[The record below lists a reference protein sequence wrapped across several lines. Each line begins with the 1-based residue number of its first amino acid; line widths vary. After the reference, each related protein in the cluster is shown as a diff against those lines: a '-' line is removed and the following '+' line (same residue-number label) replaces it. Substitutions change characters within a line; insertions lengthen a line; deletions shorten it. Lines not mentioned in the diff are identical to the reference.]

1 MKIKVKNIISKI
13 AAVGVMILMV
23 FSAIP
28 NVAFAADSATAL
40 ETVKA
45 LGITTGENLGS
56 SVTRA
61 EFAKMLVSA
70 STFKD
75 EVGTDSANSL
85 YKDVKKD
92 HWAVE
97 YIKIA
102 VEQGWMTGYSDGT
115 FRPSNTIRY
124 EEAATAVLKLL
135 GYDPSTFAGNFP
147 SAQISKFESLS
158 LADGTSLKKGTTL
171 TRNDC
176 VNIFYNLMNADD
188 VNGAKYATK
197 LGYTVTSTGEISY
210 SSLVSNDLKGP
221 YVYESGDLFANI
233 PFSSADAAIYRNGVS
248 TTLASAQI
256 YDVYYYNTTLKTVWL
271 YANSVTGTFT
281 AAQPSTSAPT
291 SATVAGNTYTLE
303 SAAAYKLSDLGTYT
317 IGDKVTLLLGKDGT
331 AVDVISTSRFS
342 GSFTGVITKIGTDSY
357 TNEAGAKIIEK
368 VLYVT
373 CTDGVQRTYS
383 AKTDDFEVGQTVSVS
398 FNGQTSSVT
407 RASGRSLTGAFNSDG
422 TKLGSMTIAKGCN
435 IININQDGSVTKT
448 YVSKLAGKNMSS
460 GDVRYYI
467 TNGNNEITDLILYDV
482 LNEGKQFGVIVDTDK
497 IITGYDNDGEETCQ
511 ITYKYLINGVPG
523 EATFTGDDYGASRGP
538 AYFQFNNGKLV
549 YIGRLSGTSL
559 TNVGYGTASSQTQ
572 KYNLSED
579 VQVYVKTGVE
589 SYEMTN
595 INTASNTDQY
605 TVTGYVY
612 GNEVVVI
619 VLVPRS

>member
-1 MKIKVKNIISKI
+1 MR
-13 AAVGVMILMV
+13 
-23 FSAIP
+23 
-28 NVAFAADSATAL
+28 L
-40 ETVKA
+40 EQ
-45 LGITTGENLGS
+45 I
-56 SVTRA
+56 
-61 EFAKMLVSA
+61 
-70 STFKD
+70 
-75 EVGTDSANSL
+75 ANSL
-85 YKDVKKD
+85 YKDVKKN

-188 VNGAKYATK
+188 VNGDKYATK

-256 YDVYYYNTTLKTVWL
+256 YDVYYYNTALKTVWL

-317 IGDKVTLLLGKDGT
+317 IGDKIE
-331 AVDVISTSRFS
+331 ISSR
-342 GSFTGVITKIGTDSY
+342 
-357 TNEAGAKIIEK
+357 
-368 VLYVT
+368 
-373 CTDGVQRTYS
+373 
-383 AKTDDFEVGQTVSVS
+383 
-398 FNGQTSSVT
+398 
-407 RASGRSLTGAFNSDG
+407 
-422 TKLGSMTIAKGCN
+422 
-435 IININQDGSVTKT
+435 
-448 YVSKLAGKNMSS
+448 
-460 GDVRYYI
+460 
-467 TNGNNEITDLILYDV
+467 
-482 LNEGKQFGVIVDTDK
+482 
-497 IITGYDNDGEETCQ
+497 
-511 ITYKYLINGVPG
+511 
-523 EATFTGDDYGASRGP
+523 
-538 AYFQFNNGKLV
+538 
-549 YIGRLSGTSL
+549 
-559 TNVGYGTASSQTQ
+559 
-572 KYNLSED
+572 
-579 VQVYVKTGVE
+579 
-589 SYEMTN
+589 
-595 INTASNTDQY
+595 
-605 TVTGYVY
+605 
-612 GNEVVVI
+612 
-619 VLVPRS
+619 

>member
-1 MKIKVKNIISKI
+1 M
-13 AAVGVMILMV
+13 
-23 FSAIP
+23 
-28 NVAFAADSATAL
+28 
-40 ETVKA
+40 
-45 LGITTGENLGS
+45 
-56 SVTRA
+56 
-61 EFAKMLVSA
+61 
-70 STFKD
+70 
-75 EVGTDSANSL
+75 
-85 YKDVKKD
+85 
-92 HWAVE
+92 
-97 YIKIA
+97 
-102 VEQGWMTGYSDGT
+102 
-115 FRPSNTIRY
+115 
-124 EEAATAVLKLL
+124 
-135 GYDPSTFAGNFP
+135 
-147 SAQISKFESLS
+147 
-158 LADGTSLKKGTTL
+158 
-171 TRNDC
+171 
-176 VNIFYNLMNADD
+176 
-188 VNGAKYATK
+188 
-197 LGYTVTSTGEISY
+197 
-210 SSLVSNDLKGP
+210 
-221 YVYESGDLFANI
+221 
-233 PFSSADAAIYRNGVS
+233 
-248 TTLASAQI
+248 
-256 YDVYYYNTTLKTVWL
+256 
-271 YANSVTGTFT
+271 
-281 AAQPSTSAPT
+281 
-291 SATVAGNTYTLE
+291 
-303 SAAAYKLSDLGTYT
+303 
-317 IGDKVTLLLGKDGT
+317 
-331 AVDVISTSRFS
+331 
-342 GSFTGVITKIGTDSY
+342 
-357 TNEAGAKIIEK
+357 
-368 VLYVT
+368 
-373 CTDGVQRTYS
+373 
-383 AKTDDFEVGQTVSVS
+383 S